1 MDDAE
6 KIKFY
11 ERKLRNSEKGSPAY
25 MEALIELRNISG
37 SGYSVPSGTDD
48 QPMRGDPSEA
58 KPEKSSKMMDGGMAK
73 GKGGKMYQHN
83 YATGGSVTD
92 HLSKVVGPPP
102 RGPVAVSQQQ
112 ATAASPATK
121 AGGGAK
127 TAMAYGGM
135 SKKNK
140 KK

>member
-11 ERKLRNSEKGSPAY
+11 ERKLRNSEKGSRAY

-48 QPMRGDPSEA
+48 QPMANDPSEA

-92 HLSKVVGPPP
+92 HLSKVVGPPMGQP
-102 RGPVAVSQQQ
+102 QSVQA
-112 ATAASPATK
+112 ATATMGETPAQRSK
-121 AGGGAK
+121 RLRSGG
-127 TAMAYGGM
+127 
-135 SKKNK
+135 
-140 KK
+140 